1 VAELRL
7 LGRYKRYYVSREFGT
22 PILSG
27 RHLLQLVSFRQAC
40 GFVPGLIHSDRH
52 GVASGIL
59 RRDYKGR
66 RPDRLVK
73 RIDPGV
79 VLLVA
84 DLRGH
89 EHQAVE
95 ELEQWRRTTRNAR

>member
-1 VAELRL
+1 MAELRL

-73 RIDPGV
+73 RIDRGV
-79 VLLVA
+79 VSLVA
-84 DLRGH
+84 EMRGH
-89 EHQAVE
+89 DRQAAEEVE
-95 ELEQWRRTTRNAR
+95 RRMPASRSIE